1 MDHVHAAG
9 LGLGLQRSNS
19 TTTTTPPA
27 ADNEPTSETLAPVH
41 LKEDFLKKLS
51 VWQYY
56 LVSEAPIKPSDSS
69 LGSITGGDPA
79 RFVTGAAAYVIITL
93 EKRYHNFRKTWSESQ
108 TESVES
114 SCHHSRANNSA
125 SLLLGGAE

>member
-41 LKEDFLKKLS
+41 LKEDFLKNLS

-56 LVSEAPIKPSDSS
+56 LVSEAPIKPLDLSWR
-69 LGSITGGDPA
+69 SIAARDPA
-79 RFVTGAAAYVIITL
+79 QFVTDAAMYVFI
-93 EKRYHNFRKTWSESQ
+93 RYHNSRKTLS
-108 TESVES
+108 
-114 SCHHSRANNSA
+114 
-125 SLLLGGAE
+125 

>member
-41 LKEDFLKKLS
+41 LKEDFLKNLS

-56 LVSEAPIKPSDSS
+56 LLSEAPIKPSDSS
-69 LGSITGGDPA
+69 WRSIAGGDPA
-79 RFVTGAAAYVIITL
+79 RFVTDAATYVFIII
-93 EKRYHNFRKTWSESQ
+93 EKRYHNYRKTLS
-108 TESVES
+108 
-114 SCHHSRANNSA
+114 
-125 SLLLGGAE
+125 